1 MKKAHR
7 LNQVQP
13 SLTLV
18 ITAKAAAMRAE
29 GLDIVSFGAGEPD
42 FITPQ
47 PIIDAAKD
55 ALDKGMTKYTAVAG
69 MPALRAEIA
78 RWYGENFGVKTDASE
93 VLVGVG
99 GKQVIYNAIMS
110 LVDDGDFVLIPSPY
124 WLSYPAMVH
133 LAGGRVEF
141 IETDE
146 SSHFLMTPHQLEA
159 AIIKYNPVLLILNSP
174 ANPTGQA
181 YDEATLR
188 DIAEVLR
195 KYPDVYVI
203 WDNIYAQLVYDGFKH
218 VELAKIAPDLKSR
231 IITTCGFSKSFAM
244 TGWRLGF
251 AIADADRIKLMSSIQ
266 SHSTSNAVS
275 FAQAGA
281 LEALKLDNSVI
292 EDMRVKFE
300 NRRRVMLDAIAKLPG
315 VTCIAPK
322 GAFYVLLNCKKFCNI
337 EKGIYW
343 ITSDLDLAKYILEEG
358 HVATVPGSAFG
369 APGYLR
375 LSFALD
381 EDSIVRGIER
391 IGKALHDLTSG

>member
-69 MPALRAEIA
+69 MPALRSEIA
-78 RWYGENFGVKTDASE
+78 RWYGETFGVKTDASE
-93 VLVGVG
+93 VLVGIG

-146 SSHFLMTPHQLEA
+146 SSHFLMTPRQLEA

-181 YDEATLR
+181 YDEAALR
-188 DIAEVLR
+188 EIAVVLR

-203 WDNIYAQLVYDGFKH
+203 WDNIYAQLTYEGFKH
-218 VELAKIAPDLKSR
+218 VELTKIAPDLKSR

-251 AIADADRIKLMSSIQ
+251 AIADAERIKLMSSIQ

-281 LEALKLDNSVI
+281 LEALKLDYSVI
-292 EDMRVKFE
+292 ENMRLKFE

-315 VTCIAPK
+315 VSCLAPQ

-381 EDSIVRGIER
+381 EESIVKGIER
-391 IGKALHDLTSG
+391 IGKALQELVG